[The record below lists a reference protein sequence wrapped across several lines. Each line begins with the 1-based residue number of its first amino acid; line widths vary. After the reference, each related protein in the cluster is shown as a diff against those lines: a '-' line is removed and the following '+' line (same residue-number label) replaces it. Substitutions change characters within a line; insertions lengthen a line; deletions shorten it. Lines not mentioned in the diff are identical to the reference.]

1 MRTATPLVTWSMM
14 TEYGPSATA
23 LAISRPRLSGPG
35 CRMMTCGLAS
45 LTASSVRQK
54 YCAYSSSVGKKL
66 APCRSRW
73 IRSIMMTS
81 ASRTPSAR
89 SVWSSAPNAASAR
102 DERRRPDQP
111 HGGAERP
118 QAVQVRARHAAV
130 QHVADDRHREPLE
143 AAEVLADRQQVEEGL
158 RRVLVAADVSREQ
171 VAGPR
176 GGMADHDRVGAHG
189 LEVPRRVGQRLA
201 LAGARGRGR
210 DVHRVGR
217 QPLSGDL
224 ERGAG
229 PRARLVEE
237 IDDGLAAERGHLLD
251 VALRDLLEGR
261 GRIEDARDLP
271 RRDALQPEQ
280 VPLRERH
287 AHLLTL
293 RSRPRP
299 RRPTRRAGPAPARGA
314 RWV

>member
-1 MRTATPLVTWSMM
+1 
-14 TEYGPSATA
+14 
-23 LAISRPRLSGPG
+23 
-35 CRMMTCGLAS
+35 AS
-45 LTASSVRQK
+45 YAVFFS
-54 YCAYSSSVGKKL
+54 YSIVL
-66 APCRSRW
+66 
-73 IRSIMMTS
+73 
-81 ASRTPSAR
+81 
-89 SVWSSAPNAASAR
+89 
-102 DERRRPDQP
+102 RRP
-111 HGGAERP
+111 
-118 QAVQVRARHAAV
+118 
-130 QHVADDRHREPLE
+130 
-143 AAEVLADRQQVEEGL
+143 
-158 RRVLVAADVSREQ
+158 
-171 VAGPR
+171 PR
-176 GGMADHDRVGAHG
+176 STLFPYTTLFRS
-189 LEVPRRVGQRLA
+189 PRRVGQRLA

-251 VALRDLLEGR
+251 VALRDLLEGA

-314 RWV
+314 RWGCSCRRSRRGSGARDGPGRRGPRAGSTAAARSRRARPWRRGWSGR